1 MSQVFDPVSQSA
13 RLSKRKPDGES
24 AISHPSGQW
33 EIGPNEVSDGD
44 VSTSALQQKLLGRLS
59 TLKHGSVCVHQ
70 GGQEFQLGGP
80 ESESELSANVLV
92 SDSAFYRRVLAGGT
106 LGSAESYMDGQWSC
120 SDLTSL
126 IRIMIRNMDQV
137 SAMNKAASWIRN
149 SVWKLKHAARKN
161 SVNGSKRNIVEHYD
175 LGNDFYKLFLDPTMN
190 YSSGIFDPQVADAKF
205 STAEDAMHAAS
216 LVKMD
221 RICQKLNLQPGDEVL
236 EIGTGWGAMAVH
248 MASHYGCHVTTTTI
262 SDEQYRL
269 ACQRVEAAGMQNQIE
284 VLKRDYREL
293 TGQYEK
299 IVSIEMVEAVGHKF
313 MNGFFAKCS
322 SLLRDDGEMCL
333 QAITMSPQNWKA
345 YIRSVDF
352 IRAYVFPGG
361 CLPTVGSLHAAAAEA
376 TDMRMLHA
384 EDMTP
389 HYATTLNHW
398 KRKFLA
404 RIEEVREL
412 GYDEHLIRLWN
423 FYLSYCEAAFEERR
437 VHCVQTMFGKPKSR
451 VDVSTSMSAAVSTVG
466 DS

>member
-1 MSQVFDPVSQSA
+1 MSQVFDSVSQSA
-13 RLSKRKPDGES
+13 HQSRQKSES
-24 AISHPSGQW
+24 VPRPKSGKW
-33 EIGPNEVSDGD
+33 EIGPTNVSGGD
-44 VSTSALQQKLLGRLS
+44 VSVSALQQKLLDRLS
-59 TLKHGSVCVHQ
+59 TLKHGSVCVYQ
-70 GGQEFQLGGP
+70 GEHEFQLGEP
-80 ESESELSANVLV
+80 TSEGELSANVLV

-106 LGSAESYMDGQWSC
+106 MGSAESYMDGQWSC

-126 IRIMIRNMDQV
+126 IRIMIRNIDQV
-137 SAMNKAASWIRN
+137 SAMNKAASWVRN
-149 SVWKLKHAARKN
+149 AIWKLKHAARKN

-190 YSSGIFDPQVADAKF
+190 YSSGIFDPQVANAKF
-205 STAEDAMHAAS
+205 PTAEDSLHAAS
-216 LVKMD
+216 LTKMD

-269 ACQRVEAAGMQNQIE
+269 ACERVEVAQMQHRIK
-284 VLKRDYREL
+284 VLKQDYREL
-293 TGQYEK
+293 TGQFDK
-299 IVSIEMVEAVGHKF
+299 IVSIEMVEAVGHKY

-322 SLLRDDGEMCL
+322 SLLRDHGEMCL
-333 QAITMSPQNWKA
+333 QAITMSPQNWKS

-361 CLPTVGSLHAAAAEA
+361 CLPTVGSLHSAAAEA

-404 RIEEVREL
+404 QLDDVRAL
-412 GYDEHLIRLWN
+412 GYDEQLIRLWN

-437 VHCVQTMFGKPKSR
+437 VHCVQVMFGKPKSR
-451 VDVSTSMSAAVSTVG
+451 VDVSTSMVASSVS
-466 DS
+466 